1 MTTTFKTRLNNAL
14 KSYRNSGKMM
24 LDLTIEATVYAQ
36 EHDHSPTFLNTII
49 NAMQG
54 KGDVTAMQVVIQAF
68 GPFKVAVQD
77 DGTFKVNVTK
87 GDKAYPIC
95 EKGGFVHDLAYT
107 ATSFRTLADELSVKP
122 VVIDDLSVAELL
134 IALNK
139 KIDTTATK
147 GDRPV
152 KCSAMLAD
160 ALAETLRIAEAEL
173 EAKLEVK
180 DTAVVLQ
187 IADLRAA

>member
-1 MTTTFKTRLNNAL
+1 MSTTFKTRLANAIR
-14 KSYRNSGKMM
+14 SYKKSGKMM
-24 LDLTIEATVYAQ
+24 LDLTIEAIVYAQ
-36 EHDHSPTFLNTII
+36 EHDHSPVFLNTIM

-54 KGDVTAMQVVIQAF
+54 KGDTTAMRVVIQAC
-68 GPFKVAVQD
+68 GPFKVAEQD
-77 DGTFKVNVTK
+77 DGTFKVQVAK
-87 GDKAYPIC
+87 GDKAYPVC
-95 EKGGFVHDLAYT
+95 NKSDPVHTLAYT
-107 ATSFRTLADELSVKP
+107 ATSFRTLADDLSVKP
-122 VVIDDLSVAELL
+122 VVVDDLSVAELL

-139 KIDTTATK
+139 KIDATATK

-152 KCSAMLAD
+152 KCSADLAD

-173 EAKLEVK
+173 EAK